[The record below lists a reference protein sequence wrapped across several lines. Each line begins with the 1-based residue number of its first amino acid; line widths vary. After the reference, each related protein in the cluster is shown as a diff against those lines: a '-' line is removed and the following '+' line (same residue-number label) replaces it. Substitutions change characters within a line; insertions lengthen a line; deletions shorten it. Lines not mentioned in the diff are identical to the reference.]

1 MSKHT
6 VSAVVLA
13 ALLPLLAC
21 DDDGVADPVTNTG
34 TYELQSVNGGL
45 PWDTTVSLVGITITY
60 EVRAGSLILQED
72 GTYRSLTALR
82 ATTDGDTEE
91 AFLEETGLYTW
102 SGESLFLNP
111 DGEVVIKTGTRGGD
125 EIRFEAEDVPND
137 LIGVGVWIYR
147 R

>member
-1 MSKHT
+1 
-6 VSAVVLA
+6 
-13 ALLPLLAC
+13 
-21 DDDGVADPVTNTG
+21 
-34 TYELQSVNGGL
+34 
-45 PWDTTVSLVGITITY
+45 
-60 EVRAGSLILQED
+60 
-72 GTYRSLTALR
+72 
-82 ATTDGDTEE
+82 
-91 AFLEETGLYTW
+91 